1 MAAKRYASGWLLVL
15 SVVGLSLGARR
26 LTAGESITA
35 FPESHQTLTFIRG
48 GETYLELAFGGWGPK
63 WAWLGIK
70 GQVKEADGKTVATNT
85 TTVRSSG
92 ATLTLRAEAARSGPR
107 QLTLD
112 IDLRTSKDTDLTYFI
127 TGLTVDGKRFG
138 RGKVL
143 VTLAD
148 GTKKTVAMPL
158 ARKGL
163 GEAVQSFSLVDVAG
177 EQTTVGLAPPLDIV
191 SDGEARIVLARH
203 LDAARPV
210 RARMIIDLPVA
221 LTYYASGARL
231 PDDPGF
237 DRWYTFKPTEDY
249 AKPSEISL
257 ADWLEKPAGKHGRI
271 VRKGD
276 GLIYHGKPIKLW
288 GLNVCYSNCAPDKG
302 LAVKRAAFYA
312 KHGVNAVRL
321 HKYADGPGWAGI
333 QSAESFAEFDEAA
346 LDRLDHFIARLK
358 EKGIYVKLSSTFGV
372 KLGPADREAVPYM
385 DEFGALKG
393 GKGRVATGHG
403 SVFLSRELQDLQI
416 RQIVNIL
423 RHRNPYTGL
432 TYAKD
437 PAIAVVELFN
447 EDSALFYGTLG
458 RLQKIPTLRKRAAE
472 RFCDWLKAKYGS
484 KDACLKAWGSGGLG
498 SFANEGFGTESW
510 EARTIVPAGNPWF
523 FDPAQLAGS
532 QKAKR
537 RRLFDTMRFLYEIQN
552 EFYGRYVKAIR
563 DAGYEGEILASNW
576 QAGRAFSHYYNLHSD
591 YRVGLIDRHNYL
603 GGGSGAKIN
612 NVTMLRVPGSGML
625 SAGMQQVADRPFMLS
640 EWIHVTPN
648 EWGVEGPAI
657 IGAYGMGLNG
667 WDVSFMFQNGDKGTF
682 SDRIGGSRWD
692 VVAPNV
698 MGVFPAVA
706 RQVLRGDV
714 RESDVL
720 ATRYVHVPS
729 LDAGRLGFEDKV
741 TQQHD
746 VKTFDSDKVPARTLA
761 VARCVVSFTDR
772 YRETP
777 AFDLARYAS
786 DGVYTSS
793 TGQLRWKEGA
803 AKLDGYFTIDSPAT
817 KAVVGFAAGQ
827 TCTLG
832 DVTIAP
838 QSRFGAIYV
847 TARALDK
854 DIASARDL
862 LIVAV
867 ARARNTAMRVYL
879 DSRILDRGKPPVVME
894 PVQARIQIRKAGNP
908 TVHVLDH
915 DGCKTGRT
923 LPVRDGTLEID
934 GARDKTCYYLAS
946 YGG

>member
-1 MAAKRYASGWLLVL
+1 MMATRRASRWLLVL
-15 SVVGLSLGARR
+15 STASLALGAGRV
-26 LTAGESITA
+26 TAGEGITA
-35 FPESHQTLTFIRG
+35 FPESHQTFTFIRG
-48 GETYLELAFGGWGPK
+48 GSTYLELAFGGWGPK
-63 WAWLGIK
+63 WAWLGFR
-70 GQVKEADGKTVATNT
+70 GDVKEADGKTVAINT

-92 ATLTLRAEAARSGPR
+92 AKLTLRAEVAKSGPR

-112 IDLRTSKDTDLTYFI
+112 LDLRTSKDTDLTYLI

-138 RGKVL
+138 KGKVL

-148 GTKKTVAMPL
+148 GKTKTVAMPL
-158 ARKGL
+158 QRKGL
-163 GEAVQSFSLVDVAG
+163 GDGVKSFALVDHAG
-177 EQTTVGLAPPLDIV
+177 EKTTFTFDPPLDV
-191 SDGEARIVLARH
+191 GSDGDARIILAKH
-203 LDAARPV
+203 LDAAKPV
-210 RARMIIDLPVA
+210 RARMVIDLPVA
-221 LTYYASGARL
+221 LTYYASGGQL
-231 PDDPGF
+231 PKDPGS
-237 DRWYTFKPTEDY
+237 DAWYTFKPTDDY
-249 AKPSEISL
+249 AKASEISL
-257 ADWLEKPAGKHGRI
+257 ADWLERPAGKHGRI

-276 GLIYHGKPIKLW
+276 ALLYNGKPIKLW
-288 GLNVCYSNCAPDKG
+288 GLNVCYRACSPEKD

-333 QSAESFAEFDEAA
+333 QSAESFVEFDMAA
-346 LDRLDHFIARLK
+346 LDRLDHFIAKLK

-372 KLGPADREAVPYM
+372 KLGPADRKAVPFM

-416 RQIVNIL
+416 QQIVKIL
-423 RHRNPYTGL
+423 KHRNPYTGMA
-432 TYAKD
+432 YAKD
-437 PAIAVVELFN
+437 PAISVVELFN

-484 KDACLKAWGSGGLG
+484 KEACLKAWGSGGLG
-498 SFANEGFGTESW
+498 SYANEGFGTESW

-523 FDPAQLAGS
+523 WDPVQLAGS

-537 RRLFDTMRFLYEIQN
+537 QRSFDTMRFLYDIQN
-552 EFYGRYVKAIR
+552 EFYDRYVKAIR
-563 DAGYEGEILASNW
+563 DAGYDGEILASNW

-612 NVTMLRVPGSGML
+612 NVTMLRIPGSGML

-667 WDVSFMFQNGDKGTF
+667 WDVSYMFQNGDNGRF
-682 SDRIGGSRWD
+682 SDRIGGSQWD

-698 MGVFPAVA
+698 MGVFAAVA

-714 RESDVL
+714 KESGVV

-729 LDAGRLGFEDKV
+729 LDAGKLGFEDKV
-741 TQQHD
+741 AQQHD

-761 VARCVVSFTDR
+761 VARCVVDFTDA
-772 YRETP
+772 YRDTP

-786 DGVYTSS
+786 DGVYTSA

-803 AKLDGYFTIDSPAT
+803 AKLDGHFAIDSPAT

-847 TARALDK
+847 TARDAGK
-854 DIASARDL
+854 DIASARNL
-862 LIVAV
+862 LVVAV
-867 ARARNTAMRVYL
+867 ARARNTGMRVYL
-879 DSRILDRGKPPVVME
+879 DSRILNRGKAPVVME
-894 PVQARIQIRKAGNP
+894 PVQARIQFRKAGTP

-923 LPVRDGTLEID
+923 LPVRDGAIEID
-934 GARDKTCYYLAS
+934 GARDKTCYYLVS